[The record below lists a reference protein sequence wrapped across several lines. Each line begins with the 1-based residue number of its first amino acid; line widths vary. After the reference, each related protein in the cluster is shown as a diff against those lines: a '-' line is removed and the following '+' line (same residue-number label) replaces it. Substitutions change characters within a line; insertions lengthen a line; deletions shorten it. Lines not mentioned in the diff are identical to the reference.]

1 MKNVLYISL
10 IVISLLLLPIL
21 IIISIKETSLSDF
34 EKTWLYVIVGYVSI
48 ACFYIGFYNIRKKD
62 K

>member
-1 MKNVLYISL
+1 MKNALYISL

-34 EKTWLYVIVGYVSI
+34 EKTWLYIIVGYVSI

>member
-1 MKNVLYISL
+1 MKKILRN
-10 IVISLLLLPIL
+10 LLLLL

-34 EKTWLYVIVGYVSI
+34 EKTWLYIIVGYVSI